1 MRAIKDR
8 KDQTNHE
15 AGDLRGL
22 GRDPLLTDSAP
33 YACLTVMTTA
43 AARGEEAFKDVCS
56 QFDLVQDVSM
66 TEPKTVVHFSHRQRK
81 DGQHKSQAVDLY
93 GVALVL
99 LNRDQGARCVLHEV
113 KQLQRRLGNFN
124 RDVEA
129 EYGPNHGTNLI
140 QQTSPGHLTVAT
152 PVTIYLHEAG
162 IGTLSGTA
170 TTTHSLNQMKE
181 LLKGAQKSAKEVKT
195 VPLRKVG

>member
-8 KDQTNHE
+8 RDQASHE
-15 AGDLRGL
+15 PGDLRGL
-22 GRDPLLTDSAP
+22 GRDPILTDSAP
-33 YACLTVMTTA
+33 YACLTVMTTSTIK
-43 AARGEEAFKDVCS
+43 GEEAFKDICS
-56 QFDLVQDVSM
+56 QFDLVQEVS
-66 TEPKTVVHFSHRQRK
+66 TIEPKSVLHFSHRQRK

-124 RDVEA
+124 REVEA
-129 EYGPNHGTNLI
+129 EYGPNHGTQLI
-140 QQTSPGHLTVAT
+140 QHTSPGHLTVAT

-170 TTTHSLNQMKE
+170 TTTHSLNQMKD
-181 LLKGAQKSAKEVKT
+181 LLKGTRKAAKESKT